1 MTTLTTL
8 ASPDTFVLAE
18 GIFGTISDKS
28 NEGAG
33 ALQSVALFAG
43 LVFIV
48 WKAFSSRGAIAGI
61 IVAIFSAGI
70 LIWAVGNIDFVS
82 GKVGDELQSM
92 PPAPVVMNESPPT
105 PAVPVGGGHT

>member
-1 MTTLTTL
+1 METLTTL
-8 ASPDTFVLAE
+8 ASPDTLVLAD

-33 ALQSVALFAG
+33 ALKDVALFAG

-48 WKAFSSRGAIAGI
+48 WKAFATRGAIAGI

-92 PPAPVVMNESPPT
+92 PAAPGVVQESASP
-105 PAVPVGGGHT
+105 VPLSPGGAI